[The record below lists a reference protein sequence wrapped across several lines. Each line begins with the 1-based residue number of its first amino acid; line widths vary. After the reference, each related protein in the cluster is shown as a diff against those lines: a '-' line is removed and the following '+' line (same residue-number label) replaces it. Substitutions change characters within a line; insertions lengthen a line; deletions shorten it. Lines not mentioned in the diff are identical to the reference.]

1 MSNIKG
7 YLVERD
13 NRSLFIRDIAEASWA
28 LEDGDYLV
36 TPLVPMKSTDVYE
49 QFVPNAPQPTDET
62 QERLQLLEQIY
73 ELEEQQIAVMKSK
86 LEEAVELVENIHLFA
101 SNQTINIMEARGLL
115 KLIAESCDKWLRPK
129 E

>member
-36 TPLVPMKSTDVYE
+36 TPLVAMKPTDVYE
-49 QFVPNAPQPTDET
+49 QFVPDAPQPTDET

-115 KLIAESCDKWLRPK
+115 KLIAESCDKWLRPR